1 MLIALKESKAQML
14 ILYELLQGV
23 LDVVGGLRIT
33 KGQGA
38 SSFTSVALGGR
49 WLY

>member
-23 LDVVGGLRIT
+23 LGAVEGLGIT
-33 KGQGA
+33 RVLEPLAKHQ
-38 SSFTSVALGGR
+38 
-49 WLY
+49 

>member
-23 LDVVGGLRIT
+23 LGAMGGLRMT
-33 KGQGA
+33 GGRGG
-38 SSFTSVALGGR
+38 SSFTSVAVDGR
-49 WLY
+49 WMH